1 VPATLDA
8 KTMNITE
15 ELQKLAD
22 LRAQGHLT
30 DQEFAS
36 AKSKLLAGDRPQTAG
51 LPERTRLNIDE
62 RTYQSSR
69 WSSGNFFYPD
79 ALRLTNDGIIFRK
92 GRMLGSTEE
101 NINYRAVAS
110 VRIRN
115 GLIFSAMLIETS
127 GGSQP
132 IFINGLRRADAKL
145 IHETIRRAQQQA

>member
-1 VPATLDA
+1 
-8 KTMNITE
+8 MNITE

-36 AKSKLLAGDRPQTAG
+36 AKTKLLAPDPPQTAG
-51 LPERTRLNIDE
+51 LPERSRLNIKE
-62 RTYQSSR
+62 RTYYSSR

-110 VRIRN
+110 VRIGN
-115 GLIFSAMLIETS
+115 GLIFSAMRIETS

-145 IHETIRRAQQQA
+145 IQETIRRAQQQV